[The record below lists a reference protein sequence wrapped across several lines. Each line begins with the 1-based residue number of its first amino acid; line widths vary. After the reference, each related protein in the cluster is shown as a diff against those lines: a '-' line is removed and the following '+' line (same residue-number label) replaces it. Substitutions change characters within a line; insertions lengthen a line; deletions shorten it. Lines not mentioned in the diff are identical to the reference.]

1 MLKRIVTYLKS
12 SSSFLPLA
20 LILYFSPLP
29 PLTTL
34 LYLSRLNVFE
44 CVPRGLADPEELRR
58 QGYAEEFVKLY
69 EEVLLAQRTGR
80 REGLRNVLEKALHET
95 RTSLEMMDYNV
106 STMMEVL
113 SLVTIVIPTLLASVA
128 VFVDPS
134 MFVPVI
140 VASSALG
147 AVVALVMGVYS
158 IPSELWLRR
167 PRLVALAPLLLFLPA
182 FYLAGSTSLALMT
195 AALAAS
201 IPILYEQRKALKVL
215 SEAVELLSRASHS
228 SNPVL
233 AGVSLDS
240 LLDGRF
246 YGIARAA
253 TITLYTLFTQGGSKY
268 YEGVAKLLAY
278 VREYASMFRGI
289 RRKALQSFA
298 YALVMA
304 AMAAA
309 AMAIV
314 IAVIDFMAGMP
325 LGDAGVYA
333 GLRVPSKEET
343 SALKAGADMF
353 LALSALAY
361 AIAVACMRDGNP
373 LYFPL
378 YLAAI
383 LPTSYLSFHLSLR
396 YAPALL
402 GVGA

>member
-1 MLKRIVTYLKS
+1 MLRRVSTYLKS

-34 LYLSRLNVFE
+34 LYLSNLNGFE
-44 CVPRGLADPEELRR
+44 CVPTGLADPEELRR

-69 EEVLLAQRTGR
+69 EEALLAQRTGR
-80 REGLRNVLEKALHET
+80 REGLRNIVEKAMRDL
-95 RTSLEMMDYNV
+95 RTSLDMMDYNV

-113 SLVTIVIPTLLASVA
+113 SLVTIVIPTMLASVV
-128 VFVDPS
+128 VFVDIPA
-134 MFVPVI
+134 FVPMITLCSV
-140 VASSALG
+140 LG

-158 IPSELWLRR
+158 IPPELWLRR
-167 PRLVALAPLLLFLPA
+167 PRLLSLAPLIAFVPA
-182 FYLAGSTSLALMT
+182 YYFTRDMPLSLAVA
-195 AALAAS
+195 AALSA
-201 IPILYEQRKALKVL
+201 PLVLLEQRRAVRVFDEAL
-215 SEAVELLSRASHS
+215 ELLSKASHS

-233 AGVSLDS
+233 AGVNLDD
-240 LLDGRF
+240 LLGKRF
-246 YGIARAA
+246 YGVARAA
-253 TITLYTLFTQGGSKY
+253 TVTLYTLFTQGGSKY

-278 VREYASMFRGI
+278 VREYASTFRGI

-314 IAVIDFMAGMP
+314 IAVIDFMAGMS
-325 LGDAGVYA
+325 LSVAGVYT
-333 GLRVPSKEET
+333 GLRVPSREET
-343 SALKAGADMF
+343 LALKTGTDIF